1 MAGPGTLPDNIVRD
15 VTAARALNAG
25 IRERFAVLLVLI
37 AVSGVQLAAE
47 LLQVAR
53 FAAVEDH
60 VYGWSPPWWLSFA
73 VVAGLAVVAALL
85 YLRLATGHRRRV
97 TLAATGDSGGRLTG
111 RLAGLTA
118 IAGLDRPPRFVIDPA
133 RTTLRAVA
141 YGLPGRPTV
150 CLHGGLVARLESDPA
165 TFRAVVLHELAHLR
179 NRDVGLNCAAT
190 AAWRVYVVA
199 LLVPGILS
207 AAWVQ
212 LWPVAFGA
220 NARWV
225 FPPPERTLDLKFL
238 VTAACLFLLG
248 YLARADALRTRE
260 IGADLVAARWAAA
273 AGGPPPADRL
283 VCSKEVDSGARSRER
298 RQGGVDGNAR
308 LEPPDRPVRPDR
320 PGRPGRLASFLDL
333 WRTQPSPRDRAVPH
347 AAASAVFGVSAL
359 QAFLTGASA
368 MLILSQLSA
377 GTGPG
382 PARGL
387 TAYWPA
393 VVAAV
398 VLTAVTGVALWRAA
412 AYASLAGRSASPGLR
427 TGLCLGLGLVA
438 GELLEGVSAFARWR
452 PADPA
457 YLLVLLLLGLVV
469 AVWSA
474 EFAGCCAR
482 AGGRVGRMAMTSG
495 LVAVGAAV
503 TVLLAWW
510 HGSGELFASGVP
522 VTSDGFL
529 RQLLGGPAAPAVE
542 HHALLLVISALV
554 AVPSD
559 LKWPLTATATAL
571 WAVPLAVGGAT
582 AWARR
587 AVVAPRR
594 LLAAVLAGAAGGLV
608 SIAAGLAVMAWLH
621 SWRIPPPDR
630 SGSFLLAFSGSLMA
644 CVIAGMA
651 VAATAG
657 AALGQRNRFLTA
669 LVATGVAAS
678 LGTGAAYLLVGTD
691 GCVGPLATMADSCS
705 WKPALAWTWL
715 QLSAAD
721 ALAIGAVASAAA
733 AILVVAGTAAAAAW
747 RGSVTRRSGIDAVP
761 AAEPRAEAVAPFRA
775 AGAEPTA
782 AAAGEPRPEAVA
794 RPTLAVRIGRTAA
807 AAVLTAAAVT
817 TLIVAGPSLGGTGSL
832 QASVSGRTVDD
843 VSAYFPIPGR

>member
-1 MAGPGTLPDNIVRD
+1 VAGPRTLPDNIVRD
-15 VTAARALNAG
+15 VTAARALTAG
-25 IRERFAVLLVLI
+25 MTERFAVLFILI

-47 LLQVAR
+47 LLQLAR
-53 FAAVEDH
+53 FAALEDH
-60 VYGWSPPWWLSFA
+60 VNEWSPPWWLAFA
-73 VVAGLAVVAALL
+73 VTAGLAFVAALL
-85 YLRLATGHRRRV
+85 YLRLASGRRRRV

-118 IAGLDRPPRFVIDPA
+118 IAGLDRPPRFVIDWA
-133 RTTLRAVA
+133 RTTVRAVA
-141 YGLPGRPTV
+141 YGLPRRPTV

-165 TFRAVVLHELAHLR
+165 TFRAVVLRELAHLR
-179 NRDVGLNCAAT
+179 NRDVGMNCAAT

-199 LLVPGILS
+199 LLVPSVVS

-220 NARWV
+220 NAGWV
-225 FPPPERTLDLKFL
+225 FPPSERGLDLRFL
-238 VTAACLFLLG
+238 VTAACLFVLG

-260 IGADLVAARWAAA
+260 AGADLVAARWAAN
-273 AGGPPPADRL
+273 GD
-283 VCSKEVDSGARSRER
+283 ARP
-298 RQGGVDGNAR
+298 
-308 LEPPDRPVRPDR
+308 EPQDR

-333 WRTQPSPRDRAVPH
+333 WRTQPSTRDGAVAH

-359 QAFLTGASA
+359 LAFLTGASA
-368 MLILSQLSA
+368 VLILSQLSA

-382 PARGL
+382 TAHGL

-393 VVAAV
+393 LVAAAAV
-398 VLTAVTGVALWRAA
+398 TAVTGESLWRAA
-412 AYASLAGRSASPGLR
+412 KCASLAGQRASSGLR
-427 TGLCLGLGLVA
+427 AGLCLGLGLVA
-438 GELLEGVSAFARWR
+438 GELLEGLTTFARWR

-474 EFAGCCAR
+474 EFAACCAR
-482 AGGRVGRMAMTSG
+482 AGGRVGRVAMTSG

-510 HGSGELFASGVP
+510 HSSGELFASGVP

-529 RQLLGGPAAPAVE
+529 SQLLGGPATSGVG

-608 SIAAGLAVMAWLH
+608 SIAAGLAAMAWLH
-621 SWRIPPPDR
+621 SWRVPPPER
-630 SGSFLLAFSGSLMA
+630 SGSFLLAYSGSQMA
-644 CVIAGMA
+644 CVIAGMV
-651 VAATAG
+651 VAATVG
-657 AALGQRNRFLTA
+657 AALGQRSRFLTA

-678 LGTGAAYLLVGTD
+678 LGIGGAYLLVGTD
-691 GCVGPLATMADSCS
+691 GCVGPLAAMASSCS
-705 WKPALAWTWL
+705 WKPAPAWAWL

-721 ALAIGAVASAAA
+721 GLAIGAVASAAA
-733 AILVVAGTAAAAAW
+733 AILVAAGIAAAAAW
-747 RGSVTRRSGIDAVP
+747 RGSVTPRSGMDEVP
-761 AAEPRAEAVAPFRA
+761 EAEPGAEAAAPFRT
-775 AGAEPTA
+775 AGAERTA
-782 AAAGEPRPEAVA
+782 AATGEPRPEAAA
-794 RPTLAVRIGRTAA
+794 RPALGVRIGRTAA

-817 TLIVAGPSLGGTGSL
+817 TLIVAGPTLGGTGSL
-832 QASVSGRTVDD
+832 QASVSGRAVD
-843 VSAYFPIPGR
+843 VSAYFPVPGR